1 MYDPLK
7 AKARVAVFTAAAFL
21 TGLGIA
27 SGLGWT
33 HVLDT
38 PELSQTPQISAD
50 DVRPALDLSE
60 SFVRVADVVTPAVV
74 RIETRRPA
82 QPARVTQDQQ
92 DFFRRFFPDGR
103 VPEGFPQQPDGPE
116 LSGGSGFVVSADGHI
131 LTNNHVVEGSDQIM
145 VYLHDG
151 RNHPARIIGADP
163 FTDVAVIKIDV
174 NESLPHLS
182 MGDSEAVRVGEWVLA
197 VGNPGFA
204 GGRPLDYTVTAGIV
218 SARGRGLQL
227 INRGLEQ
234 DPRYGGDMARY
245 AIEDFIQTD
254 AAINPGNSGG
264 PLVDLQGRVIGINSA
279 IASASGFYQGYG
291 FAVPINLA
299 HRVMED
305 LVAYGHV
312 KRAMLGVSIA
322 NIAPED
328 ADQYGLPS
336 VAGAL
341 VNEVPANQ
349 PAAKAG
355 IRVQDVI
362 VAINGLP
369 VGYPGQLQQ
378 RVAQFK
384 PGDEVKVTVYR
395 NRRPMEIEVELAEAP
410 LNEVRAPETNREL
423 VAEARL
429 GIQVEPITEENR
441 EQFGY
446 ERAGGV
452 VISAVEPGSPAFSRG
467 LVPPFKI
474 VAINGENISDA
485 EDVREILSDVRPG
498 QIVNFRVE
506 GPGGA
511 NARVVNVRMPQ

>member
-1 MYDPLK
+1 
-7 AKARVAVFTAAAFL
+7 
-21 TGLGIA
+21 
-27 SGLGWT
+27 
-33 HVLDT
+33 
-38 PELSQTPQISAD
+38 
-50 DVRPALDLSE
+50 
-60 SFVRVADVVTPAVV
+60 
-74 RIETRRPA
+74 
-82 QPARVTQDQQ
+82 
-92 DFFRRFFPDGR
+92 
-103 VPEGFPQQPDGPE
+103 
-116 LSGGSGFVVSADGHI
+116 
-131 LTNNHVVEGSDQIM
+131 
-145 VYLHDG
+145 
-151 RNHPARIIGADP
+151 
-163 FTDVAVIKIDV
+163 VIKIDV

-182 MGDSEAVRVGEWVLA
+182 MGDSEGVRVGEWVLA

-204 GGRPLDYTVTAGIV
+204 GGQPLDYTVTAGIV
-218 SARGRGLQL
+218 SARGRGLSL
-227 INRGLEQ
+227 INRGLQQ

-312 KRAMLGVSIA
+312 KRAMLGVSIG

-341 VNEVPANQ
+341 VNEADPNLPAG
-349 PAAKAG
+349 KAG

-362 VAINGLP
+362 VAINGQP

-395 NRRPMEIEVELAEAP
+395 NRRPLEIEVELAEAP
-410 LNEVRAPETNREL
+410 LNELRAPETMRER

-429 GIQVEPITEENR
+429 GIQVEPITNENR
-441 EQFGY
+441 EQYGF
-446 ERAGGV
+446 EQAGGV
-452 VISAVEPGSPAFSRG
+452 VISDVEPGSAAFSRG
-467 LVPPFKI
+467 LVPGDKI
-474 VAINGENISDA
+474 LSINGQNVTNDEQ
-485 EDVREILSDVRPG
+485 VREILSNVSARE
-498 QIVNFRVE
+498 IVNFRVD
-506 GPGGA
+506 GPG
-511 NARVVNVRMPQ
+511 NVPQRTVNVRMPQ

>member
-21 TGLGIA
+21 GGLGIA

-33 HVLDT
+33 SELET
-38 PELSQTPQISAD
+38 PELSQTPRISAD

-103 VPEGFPQQPDGPE
+103 VPDGFPQQPDGPE
-116 LSGGSGFVVSADGHI
+116 LSGGSGFVVSPDGHI
-131 LTNNHVVEGSDQIM
+131 LTNNHVVEGSDQVM

-151 RNHPARIIGADP
+151 RNFPARIIGADP
-163 FTDVAVIKIDV
+163 FTDVAVIKIEV
-174 NESLPHLS
+174 NESLPHLA
-182 MGDSEAVRVGEWVLA
+182 MGDSEGVRVGEWVLA

-204 GGRPLDYTVTAGIV
+204 GGTPLDYTVTAGIV

-227 INRGLEQ
+227 IGRGLEQ
-234 DPRYGGDMARY
+234 DPRYGGEMAGY

-291 FAVPINLA
+291 FAIPINLA

-305 LVAYGHV
+305 LIAFGHV
-312 KRAMLGVSIA
+312 KRALLGVRMS
-322 NIAPED
+322 NVAPED
-328 ADQYGLPS
+328 AEQYGLPS

-341 VNEVPANQ
+341 VNEAADTLPAGR
-349 PAAKAG
+349 AG
-355 IRVQDVI
+355 IRAQDVI
-362 VAINGLP
+362 VAINGQK
-369 VGYPGQLQQ
+369 VAYPGQLQQ

-384 PGDEVKVTVYR
+384 PGDDVTVTVYR
-395 NRRPMEIEVELAEAP
+395 NRRPVDVRVELGEAP
-410 LNEVRAPETNREL
+410 LNELNAPEITRAR

-429 GIQVEPITEENR
+429 GIQVEPITNENLDR
-441 EQFGY
+441 YGFS
-446 ERAGGV
+446 RAGGV
-452 VISAVEPGSPAFSRG
+452 VISAVEPGSAAARRG
-467 LVPPFKI
+467 LQPGHKI
-474 VAINGENISDA
+474 LAINGQSVTSD
-485 EDVREILSDVRPG
+485 EQVRDLLGNVRPD
-498 QIVNFRVE
+498 QIVNFQVE
-506 GPGGA
+506 LPGGV
-511 NARVVNVRMPQ
+511 NGRVVNVRMPQ